1 MTSQSNYAQAQ
12 AASYQQRPS
21 DQRYKSRETTGQ
33 IPAKL
38 EDRAARDFMRYRAK
52 ATDPSDRAYLD
63 AQIQRLGVPW
73 VVQQ

>member
-1 MTSQSNYAQAQ
+1 MNTSNYAQAQ
-12 AASYQQRPS
+12 ATSYAQRPS
-21 DQRYKSRETTGQ
+21 DQRYKSREATGQ

-38 EDRAARDFMRYRAK
+38 EDRAVRDFMRYRAK

>member
-1 MTSQSNYAQAQ
+1 MTLSNYAQAQ
-12 AASYQQRPS
+12 AASHQQRPP
-21 DQRYKSRETTGQ
+21 DRHPKSRSITGQ
-33 IPAKL
+33 VPAKL

>member
-1 MTSQSNYAQAQ
+1 MVNTNYALAQ
-12 AASYQQRPS
+12 RAAHSQRPP
-21 DQRYKSRETTGQ
+21 DQVYKSRSVTGQ
-33 IPAKL
+33 VPAKL

-63 AQIQRLGVPW
+63 AQIQRLGIPW